1 MEKLRK
7 LSNKYGIYM
16 VFVVVFAAASLL
28 SPYFCT
34 TRNIINILRQVSVYG
49 VLAFGMTIILIN
61 GMTDLSMG
69 SVLAFAG
76 IVGIDLFLKTH
87 SFIIAILAAIVTA
100 MACGA
105 VNAFTITT
113 FNLPP
118 FIATLAMDLIARGS
132 VYLYTGGY
140 PIYQI
145 GDFSKLSTGYVGILP
160 IPVLIMFIIMLITWF
175 ILGKTRLGRRFYAV
189 GGNAEAARA
198 SGIGIRSTKYKAWL
212 ISSAF
217 VGVAGCL
224 QMARIN
230 AGLPETG
237 MGYHGDAIAAAVVG
251 GTAFGGGVGTALG
264 TLIGSLIIAIL
275 NNLLNL
281 LGVQSYVQDV
291 VRGLV
296 IIAAVAWDVKGKN
309 TKIRKVRKSID
320 PMAVH
325 SGAHV

>member
-1 MEKLRK
+1 MEKFK
-7 LSNKYGIYM
+7 KVSNKYGIYF
-16 VFVVVFAAASLL
+16 VFVLVFILASLL
-28 SPYFCT
+28 SPYFFT
-34 TRNIINILRQVSVYG
+34 TKNIINVLRQVSVYG

-69 SVLAFAG
+69 AVLAFAG
-76 IVGIDLFLKTH
+76 IVGVDVFLKLDNYVV
-87 SFIIAILAAIVTA
+87 ALLAAVGVA
-100 MACGA
+100 MLCG
-105 VNAFTITT
+105 VCNAFMITS

-118 FIATLAMDLIARGS
+118 FIATLAMDLIARGC

-145 GDFSKLSTGYVGILP
+145 GGFSKLSTGYVGFLP
-160 IPVLIMFIIMLITWF
+160 IPVLIMFGVMVITWF
-175 ILGKTRLGRRFYAV
+175 VLGNTRLGRKFYAV

-198 SGIGIRSTKYKAWL
+198 SGISIRATKYKAWL

-217 VGVAGCL
+217 VGIAGCL

-264 TLIGSLIIAIL
+264 TLVGALIIAIL

-281 LGVQSYVQDV
+281 LGVQSYVQEV

-296 IIAAVAWDVKGKN
+296 IVAAVAWDIKGKN
-309 TKIRKVRKSID
+309 AKIRKVRKSID
-320 PMAVH
+320 PMAAKVE
-325 SGAHV
+325 G

>member
-1 MEKLRK
+1 MEKFKK
-7 LSNKYGIYM
+7 LSNKYGIYF
-16 VFVVVFAAASLL
+16 VFVVVFLAATVL

-34 TRNIINILRQVSVYG
+34 KKNLINVLRQVSVYG

-69 SVLAFAG
+69 AVLAFG
-76 IVGIDLFLKTH
+76 GLVGVDMYLKTG
-87 SFIIAILAAIVTA
+87 SYVVAILVAVCIA

-105 VNAFTITT
+105 VNAFMITSL
-113 FNLPP
+113 NLPP
-118 FIATLAMDLIARGS
+118 FIATLAMDMMARGG

-145 GDFSKLSTGYVGILP
+145 GAFSKLSTGYLGFLP
-160 IPVLIMFIIMLITWF
+160 IPVIIMFVIMLITWF
-175 ILGKTRLGRRFYAV
+175 ILAKTSLGRQFYAV

-198 SGIGIRSTKYKAWL
+198 SGISIKATKYKAWL
-212 ISSAF
+212 ISSCF
-217 VGVAGCL
+217 VGIAGCL

-237 MGYHGDAIAAAVVG
+237 QGYHGDAIAAAVVG
-251 GTAFGGGVGTALG
+251 GTAFGGGVGTAFG
-264 TLIGSLIIAIL
+264 TLIGALIIAIL

-281 LGVQSYVQDV
+281 LGVQSYVQEV

-296 IIAAVAWDVKGKN
+296 IVMAVAWDIRGKSG
-309 TKIRKVRKSID
+309 KIKKVRKSIE
-320 PMAVH
+320 PISAR
-325 SGAHV
+325 

>member
-1 MEKLRK
+1 MEKFK
-7 LSNKYGIYM
+7 KFSNKYGIYF
-16 VFVVVFAAASLL
+16 VFVFVFVASTLL

-34 TRNIINILRQVSVYG
+34 KRNLINVLRQVSVYG

-69 SVLAFAG
+69 AVLAFAG
-76 IVGIDLFLKTH
+76 IVGVDVFLKVD
-87 SFIIAILAAIVTA
+87 SFAIAMLAAIFVA
-100 MACGA
+100 MLCGTC
-105 VNAFTITT
+105 NAFMITT
-113 FNLPP
+113 LNLPP
-118 FIATLAMDLIARGS
+118 FIATLAMDMMARGG

-145 GDFSKLSTGYVGILP
+145 GSFSQLSTGYVGFLP
-160 IPVLIMFIIMLITWF
+160 IPVLIMFVVMLVTWF
-175 ILGKTRLGRRFYAV
+175 VLGKTCLGRKFYAV

-212 ISSAF
+212 ISSVF
-217 VGVAGCL
+217 VGIAGCL

-264 TLIGSLIIAIL
+264 TLIGALIIAIL

-281 LGVQSYVQDV
+281 LGVQSYVQEV

-296 IIAAVAWDVKGKN
+296 IVVAVAWDIKGKN
-309 TKIRKVRKSID
+309 ATVRKVRKSID
-320 PMAVH
+320 PMV
-325 SGAHV
+325 GQPGIHV